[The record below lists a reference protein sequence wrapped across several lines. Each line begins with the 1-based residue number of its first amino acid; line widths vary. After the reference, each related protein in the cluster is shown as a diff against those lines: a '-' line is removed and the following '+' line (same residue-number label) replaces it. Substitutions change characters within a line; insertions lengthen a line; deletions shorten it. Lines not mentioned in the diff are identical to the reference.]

1 MDLYDA
7 ASYHQLALH
16 AEHGTAAASEQTR
29 KLYLTYQRQFIRYL
43 EMRKIPR
50 ALDAL
55 NATNVR
61 AFIVWMQEHP
71 NGKRGGQFAR
81 HTAGTVLRRW
91 DRFLFRE
98 GIRPAPTLEA
108 VRPVRVTQFERVP
121 YTRAEVLAM
130 LQACHVPIAR
140 FRPWPMRDQA
150 LIYLLLD
157 TGARVSEIT
166 SLTLHDV
173 KLKEYVITVHGKGD
187 KIRTIP
193 FGDRLAHDGGASAR
207 TFRAYLKERAD
218 LLQRYPFRDNDNFL
232 LGRNGIPFSP
242 DAAEERLHKI
252 GQAAGVEDVI
262 PHRFRHTFAT
272 VYLTMYP
279 GDTRGLRR
287 LLGHVSNEMLEVYV
301 HLAEATVQ
309 QRARTAVPSQ
319 TWLHGNTKTPAVGR
333 QALTADIERAA
344 QEPTPIR
351 LSPARRSA
359 R

>member
-29 KLYLTYQRQFIRYL
+29 KLYLTYQRRFIRYL
-43 EMRKIPR
+43 ELRKIPR
-50 ALDAL
+50 TLDAL
-55 NATNVR
+55 SATHVR
-61 AFIVWMQEHP
+61 AFIIWMQDHP
-71 NGKRGGQFAR
+71 TGKRGGQVAR
-81 HTAGTVLRRW
+81 STAGTILRRW
-91 DRFLFRE
+91 SRFLAAE
-98 GIRPAPTLEA
+98 GILPHPTLEA
-108 VRPVRVTQFERVP
+108 VKPVRVTQFERVP
-121 YTRAEVLAM
+121 YSRSDVLAL
-130 LQACHVPIAR
+130 LQACHAPIAG
-140 FRPWPMRDQA
+140 FRPWPLRDQA

-157 TGARVSEIT
+157 TGARISEIT
-166 SLTLHDV
+166 NLTLADV
-173 KLKEYVITVHGKGD
+173 KLKDYTITVHGKGD
-187 KIRTIP
+187 KVRSIP

-218 LLQRYPFRDNDNFL
+218 LLGRYPYRENDAFL
-232 LGRNGIPFSP
+232 LGRNGIPLSS
-242 DAAEERLHKI
+242 DAAEIRLKKI

-287 LLGHVSNEMLEVYV
+287 LLGHVSSEMLEVYV

-333 QALTADIERAA
+333 QALTADVERAA
-344 QEPTPIR
+344 LEPTPIR